1 MGRTDEQ
8 GEGSRTVV
16 DELSE
21 ILGHGFLDESTASQ
35 TWEAQ
40 DQAEEKSLANEEER
54 YVYEEEAA
62 TYEEEQRLT
71 AQALADGRGY

>member
-1 MGRTDEQ
+1 MGRPDEQ
-8 GEGSRTVV
+8 REGSLPVV

-21 ILGHGFLDESTASQ
+21 ILGYGFHDESAAS
-35 TWEAQ
+35 EAWKAQ
-40 DQAEEKSLANEEER
+40 AQAEEEARREEER
-54 YVYEEEAA
+54 YIYEEEAA